1 MSELQPIEVGSY
13 VYWTDP
19 DHATCNAIGTIQ
31 AVSENPDGTVDEH
44 SIYTVKILSG
54 GIVEAPRNELTYI
67 PIGSPV
73 RSVVASTPS
82 NKDSGYDLCG
92 SLSREADVEITHH
105 VKRIWPNTQYF
116 KVKAKKG
123 PRATRTYRIPPTRW
137 MVDMT
142 RGKHRGHLPINMGGT
157 RLFGLGS
164 KSQGIITDIDEILSK
179 TREESMKAFGLT
191 AEQMNADFNG
201 GLTLT
206 PEAQKALRDNFGKS
220 KGWYRKKVAA
230 EPVEPMTG
238 VPVRNP
244 LPIPL
249 DGDDKQ

>member
-19 DHATCNAIGTIQ
+19 DHATCNAIGTVQ

-54 GIVEAPRNELTYI
+54 SIVEAPRNELSYI
-67 PIGSPV
+67 SSGSTV

-82 NKDSGYDLCG
+82 NKDSGYDLCA

-105 VKRIWPNTQYF
+105 VNRIWPNTRYF

-123 PRATRTYRIPPTRW
+123 PRTTRTYRIPPTRW
-137 MVDMT
+137 MVDMK
-142 RGKHRGHLPINMGGT
+142 RGKHRGHLPVNMGGT
-157 RLFGLGS
+157 RLFGIGLFNGDPS
-164 KSQGIITDIDEILSK
+164 GMNDDILK
-179 TREESMKAFGLT
+179 HTLGLT
-191 AEQMNADFNG
+191 AEKFNSEFNG
-201 GLTLT
+201 GLLIT
-206 PEAQKALRDNFGKS
+206 PELQAALRDRVSERRPGLV
-220 KGWYRKKVAA
+220 RKQITHKPDVT
-230 EPVEPMTG
+230 EMDT
-238 VPVRNP
+238 PVRNP

-249 DGDDKQ
+249 DRDDK

>member
-19 DHATCNAIGTIQ
+19 DHATCNAIGTVQ

-54 GIVEAPRNELTYI
+54 SIVEAPRNELSYI
-67 PIGSPV
+67 SSGSTV

-82 NKDSGYDLCG
+82 NKDSGYDLCA

-105 VKRIWPNTQYF
+105 VNRIRPNTRYF

-123 PRATRTYRIPPTRW
+123 PRTTRTYRIPPTRW
-137 MVDMT
+137 MVDMK
-142 RGKHRGHLPINMGGT
+142 RGKHRGHLPVNMGGT
-157 RLFGLGS
+157 RLFGIGLFNGDPS
-164 KSQGIITDIDEILSK
+164 GMNDDILK
-179 TREESMKAFGLT
+179 HTLGLT
-191 AEQMNADFNG
+191 AEKFNAEFNG
-201 GLTLT
+201 GLLIT
-206 PEAQKALRDNFGKS
+206 PELQAALRDRVSERRPGLV
-220 KGWYRKKVAA
+220 RKQITHKPDVT
-230 EPVEPMTG
+230 EMDT
-238 VPVRNP
+238 PVRNP

-249 DGDDKQ
+249 DRDDK

>member
-1 MSELQPIEVGSY
+1 MSDLQPIEIGSY

-19 DHATCNAIGTIQ
+19 DHATCNAIGTVQGI
-31 AVSENPDGTVDEH
+31 SDNPDGGIDEH

-54 GIVEAPRNELTYI
+54 GIVEAPRSELTYI
-67 PIGSPV
+67 SNGSTV
-73 RSVVASTPS
+73 RSVTASAPTGRS
-82 NKDSGYDLCG
+82 DSYDLCTR
-92 SLSREADVEITHH
+92 LSREADVEITHH
-105 VKRIWPNTQYF
+105 VKRIWPNTRYF

-123 PRATRTYRIPPTRW
+123 PRTTRTYCIPPTRW

-157 RLFGLGS
+157 RLFGIGS
-164 KSQGIITDIDEILSK
+164 KSQGIVTDIDEILSK
-179 TREESMKAFGLT
+179 TREEAMKAFGLT

-220 KGWYRKKVAA
+220 KGWYRKKIAA
-230 EPVEPMTG
+230 EPVEPVTG

-244 LPIPL
+244 LPIPI
-249 DGDDKQ
+249 DKEDKQ